1 MLLMLGER
9 CQVEIKLDG
18 KGRIA
23 LPARMRKRLK
33 HEGIQ
38 TLVLTHF
45 DGGIRAYL
53 AQDFE
58 RLVEAPLRELDPFD
72 PDAQDLHHLILAGAE
87 DCAIDAQG
95 RLRIPPLLR
104 EEAGLAGPV
113 ILHSILDWFELW
125 DADAWRARLAE
136 ARKARQDRRNRRP
149 AELHVLSRQK
159 P

>member
-1 MLLMLGER
+1 MLGER
-9 CQVEIKLDG
+9 CQVEIKLDA

-23 LPARMRKRLK
+23 LPARMRKRLQN
-33 HEGIQ
+33 EGIDK
-38 TLVLTHF
+38 LVLTFF

-53 AQDFE
+53 TSDFE

-72 PDAQDLHHLILAGAE
+72 PEAQDLHHLVLAGAE
-87 DCAIDAQG
+87 DCTVDAQG
-95 RLRIPPLLR
+95 RVRIPPLLR
-104 EEAGLAGPV
+104 EEAGLAEGV

-136 ARKARQDRRNRRP
+136 ARAARAERRGRRP
-149 AELHVLSRQK
+149 AELHILSRQK